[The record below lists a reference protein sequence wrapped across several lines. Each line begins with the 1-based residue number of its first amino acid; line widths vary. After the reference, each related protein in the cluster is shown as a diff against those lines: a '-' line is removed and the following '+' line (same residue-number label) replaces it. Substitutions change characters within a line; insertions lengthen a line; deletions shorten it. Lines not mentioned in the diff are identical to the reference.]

1 MFSKIYHLQSIL
13 NSPLMNTDSDAAGSV
28 AEVKN
33 LVAGAVN
40 EKFQRLIFL
49 TLKHVRTIASNHA
62 IRSCCRR
69 IVLYRNNGS

>member
-1 MFSKIYHLQSIL
+1 MFSKISHLQSVL
-13 NSPLMNTDSDAAGSV
+13 NSPLMKTDSDAARSI

-40 EKFQRLIFL
+40 KKFQRLLFP
-49 TLKHVRTIASNHA
+49 TLKYDRTIASNHA